1 MVAVGTEQADGARG
15 WHESEGDRRIGLLAG
30 RIPRHIFLPDTRGI
44 QRSHFSA
51 PLYASYIRIYYPP
64 NTYLHPAN
72 KLIHYSTE
80 QSSSFLS
87 LPSLFSRRRRRRRR
101 HYHHHHYYRHH
112 HRPFSFALF
121 RECCQRFGKAPFT
134 PCCRDD
140 DTPRFTHPSP
150 SLLTHGTGK
159 PGN

>member
-1 MVAVGTEQADGARG
+1 MEINTIFSTAKETRVWKGGGKEVVAVGTEQADGARG

-101 HYHHHHYYRHH
+101 YRCS
-112 HRPFSFALF
+112 R
-121 RECCQRFGKAPFT
+121 CRFGRRRDNRNRCN
-134 PCCRDD
+134 CCN
-140 DTPRFTHPSP
+140 P
-150 SLLTHGTGK
+150 
-159 PGN
+159 